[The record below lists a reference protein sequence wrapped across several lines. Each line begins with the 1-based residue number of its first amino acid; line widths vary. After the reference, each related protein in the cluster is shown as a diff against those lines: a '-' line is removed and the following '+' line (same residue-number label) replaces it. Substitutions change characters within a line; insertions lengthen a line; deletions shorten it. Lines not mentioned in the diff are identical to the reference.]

1 MKRFAKLM
9 AIVVVIAV
17 AAAMAIGFVACDKN
31 EGLRFTAPEG
41 TPALA
46 MARLV
51 SDNGSIG
58 GEKINYAVVSPS
70 NIAAEMASNKSDIV
84 IMPVNVGA
92 MQIKAGAPYKLV
104 SIAVEGSLF
113 MVGKKD
119 GGNTI
124 TFADI
129 KGKRIACIGNNG
141 VPGLV
146 FRYVMKN
153 NGIELISS
161 GAPTGNQALV
171 QYVADGA
178 EAKELLAAN
187 NADFAVVGE
196 PAATQFKSIQA
207 LGINAEMNLQTEY
220 KNVNPSANGENY
232 PQAGLF
238 VRTELTNNETF
249 MNSLFDAL
257 AASKAWVTSNA
268 AAVTEYAKANLYQSA
283 VFPAASI
290 PRCAIN
296 ATRLDEQ
303 TKSRIITFLKNVMPK
318 DPQQNDINWDLA
330 KEQIF

>member
-1 MKRFAKLM
+1 MKKFLKLL
-9 AIVVVIAV
+9 AVVSVIAV
-17 AAAMAIGFVACDKN
+17 AVALSIGLSACDKSD
-31 EGLRFTAPEG
+31 GLRFTAPEG

-51 SDNGSIG
+51 TDNGSIG
-58 GEKINYAVVSPS
+58 GEKMSYAVVSSS
-70 NIAAEMASNKSDIV
+70 NIAAEMASEKSDVV

-119 GGNTI
+119 GGNDI
-124 TFADI
+124 TFEDI
-129 KGKRIACIGNNG
+129 KGKRIACIGING

-153 NGIELISS
+153 NGIELITS
-161 GAPTGNQALV
+161 GAPTGNQVLV

-207 LGINAEMNLQTEY
+207 LGINAEMNLQLAY

-238 VRTELTNNETF
+238 VRDALAENSSF
-249 MNSLFDAL
+249 MNALFDAL
-257 AASKAWVTSNA
+257 AASKAWVTTNA
-268 AAVTEYAKANLYQSA
+268 SAVSEFAKANLYKSA

-296 ATRLDEQ
+296 ATKLDET

-318 DPQQNDINWDLA
+318 DPQQNDINWDIA
-330 KEQIF
+330 ASQIF